1 MRLTWA
7 ILLVCAGMTPGCL
20 PPSGAAS
27 MRIKFERSGGLFAG
41 NTLEGTVDISGDKN
55 SELKSGNYTRKLTPE
70 ETRQIREALQSTDLS
85 QLAGDLRRTDG
96 AVGADQYQ
104 YDITIEMPSGATHT
118 FTVGDGPLA
127 PSAAAAPGVAAIS
140 GWIRRQAQDIS
151 KNR

>member
-1 MRLTWA
+1 
-7 ILLVCAGMTPGCL
+7 
-20 PPSGAAS
+20 

-41 NTLEGTVDISGDKN
+41 NTLEGTVDLSDDKN
-55 SELKSGNYTRKLTPE
+55 AQLKSGNYTRKLTPE

-85 QLAGDLRRTDG
+85 QLTGDLRRTDG
-96 AVGADQYQ
+96 GAGADQYQ

-127 PSAAAAPGVAAIS
+127 PSAAAVPGVATIS
-140 GWIRRQAQDIS
+140 GWIRKQAQDIS